1 MRGPP
6 HAGRPG
12 GLVGLTRCL
21 AICDGAARCWWLNS
35 DAHTQL
41 ANNWHFNCD
50 ANEYRSANIVIST
63 PPPDGW
69 RARTDLD
76 AQAAARR
83 APPITAHTPNAG
95 VTSKQLSAFA
105 QAQTAT
111 TTTHTYAACGRP
123 RGRKQRATQDS
134 PPTKGLAA
142 QQAKSSVA
150 RRRGRH
156 GGEQPRCARG
166 NLKGRPKAWT
176 KMTTG
181 QSGAKAP
188 DRNRGRSPPWR
199 PRRRAAYEEAKPAK
213 PNERSYFA

>member
-21 AICDGAARCWWLNS
+21 AICDGAARCWWPILDGN
-35 DAHTQL
+35 TQL
-41 ANNWHFNCD
+41 ANNWHFNCG
-50 ANEYRSANIVIST
+50 ANKYRWANIVIST

-95 VTSKQLSAFA
+95 AISKQLAAFA

-123 RGRKQRATQDS
+123 RGRKQRAMQDS
-134 PPTKGLAA
+134 SPTTGLAVR
-142 QQAKSSVA
+142 QAKNSIA
-150 RRRGRH
+150 RRRGRLR
-156 GGEQPRCARG
+156 GEQPRCARR
-166 NLKGRPKAWT
+166 NPKESPKART
-176 KMTTG
+176 RMRMG
-181 QSGAKAP
+181 
-188 DRNRGRSPPWR
+188 
-199 PRRRAAYEEAKPAK
+199 
-213 PNERSYFA
+213 

>member
-21 AICDGAARCWWLNS
+21 AICDDAARCWWLHS

-50 ANEYRSANIVIST
+50 ANEHRSANIVIST

-95 VTSKQLSAFA
+95 VTSKQLFAFA
-105 QAQTAT
+105 QAHTAT
-111 TTTHTYAACGRP
+111 TPTNTYAACGRP
-123 RGRKQRATQDS
+123 RDRKQRATQDS
-134 PPTKGLAA
+134 PPTTDLAA
-142 QQAKSSVA
+142 QQAKNSIA
-150 RRRGRH
+150 RRRGRLR
-156 GGEQPRCARG
+156 GEQPRCARR
-166 NLKGRPKAWT
+166 NPKESPKART
-176 KMTTG
+176 RMRKG
-181 QSGAKAP
+181 QSGANAP
-188 DRNRGRSPPWR
+188 DRNVVV
-199 PRRRAAYEEAKPAK
+199 
-213 PNERSYFA
+213 